1 MDQPLDGARRE
12 IIGFEGGRSLH
23 ALEFVGSEAGVGAF
37 VQAREELGPEAEALR
52 RRDVPV
58 GYRRKRSDE
67 FLVPAGIVGPD

>member
-1 MDQPLDGARRE
+1 MDQNLDGARRE

-23 ALEFVGSEAGVGAF
+23 ALEFAGSEVGVGAL
-37 VQAREELGPEAEALR
+37 VQAWEELGPEAGALR

-67 FLVPAGIVGPD
+67 LLVPAGIVGPD